1 MPGAEEA
8 ERKGR
13 VPREQAREASG
24 RLKSAGGGKGGGL
37 PLPFVED
44 RQPVARQVAGFSR
57 LKPVPPD
64 SPFRCLGLRSLPS
77 PLE

>member
-13 VPREQAREASG
+13 VPGEQAREASG
-24 RLKSAGGGKGGGL
+24 PLKSAGGGKGGGL

-44 RQPVARQVAGFSR
+44 RQPVVRRGVAGFSR

-64 SPFRCLGLRSLPS
+64 SPFR
-77 PLE
+77 